1 MISVITLRNKCINF
15 KLQET
20 DVELY
25 GYSKTINVFYLGLE
39 ILAES
44 PAGANRVMAQ
54 SVSAVLVCTSGES
67 YARHAKG
74 MYGQ

>member
-1 MISVITLRNKCINF
+1 LATGKKIF
-15 KLQET
+15 
-20 DVELY
+20 
-25 GYSKTINVFYLGLE
+25 FYLGLQ

-67 YARHAKG
+67 YASHTKG
-74 MYGQ
+74 MYS

>member
-1 MISVITLRNKCINF
+1 MGN
-15 KLQET
+15 
-20 DVELY
+20 
-25 GYSKTINVFYLGLE
+25 SKTINVFYLGLE